1 MPAYSNSSLGTFEE
15 CPLKYRFAYVDRI
28 RIPEE
33 GIEAFLGSRFHEVM
47 EKLYRELPYKK
58 NTLDELLAYFDAL
71 WDKEF
76 HEDVTIVNPDK
87 TAEDYKK
94 LGRKFIED
102 YYSHYDPFD
111 KSRVLGLERRFSVD
125 LDGTGRYLIKGVIDR
140 LAQAPDGTY
149 EIHDYKTSS
158 SLPEQKKMG
167 EDRQLALYQIGVENM
182 WNDVRAVRL
191 VWHFV
196 AFDKELTSERTPDE
210 LERVK
215 ADVKRLIDE
224 IESRPPD
231 GYEPRES
238 ALCDWCGFWATCP
251 LKKHL
256 AKVEGLPPNEYL
268 KEEGVKLVNK
278 YAELDAEKKKLKGQI
293 ELIEAEMDEIKDAA
307 IAYSEREGAKVLK
320 GSGHLLKISDKQ
332 QISSPGKGSKERV
345 ELEKIMREAGVWD
358 DVAGLDPY
366 AVARAVNEKK
376 WDAALVERIMPF
388 LTVEKKYAVTLSE
401 IKEEER

>member
-58 NTLDELLAYFDAL
+58 STLDELLAYFDAL

-111 KSRVLGLERRFSVD
+111 ESRVLGLERRFSVD

-231 GYEPRES
+231 GFEPQES
-238 ALCDWCGFWATCP
+238 ALCDWCGFWAICP

-268 KEEGVKLVNK
+268 KEAGVKLVNK

-293 ELIEAEMDEIKDAA
+293 ESIEAEMDEIKDAA
-307 IAYSEREGAKVLK
+307 IAYSKREGAKVLK

-332 QISSPGKGSKERV
+332 QISSPGKGSKERA

>member
-1 MPAYSNSSLGTFEE
+1 MPSYSNSSLGTFEE

-47 EKLYRELPYKK
+47 EKLYEELPYKK
-58 NTLDELLAYFDAL
+58 NTLDDCLSYFDVR
-71 WDKEF
+71 WDREF
-76 HEDVTIVNPDK
+76 HEDVMIVAPDK

-102 YYSHYDPFD
+102 YYRRYDPFD
-111 KSRVLGLERRFSVD
+111 QSRVLGLERRFSVD
-125 LDGTGRYLIKGVIDR
+125 LDGTGRYLVKGVIDR

-158 SLPEQKKMG
+158 SLPEQKKMD
-167 EDRQLALYQIGVENM
+167 EDRQLALYQIGLMSM
-182 WNDVRAVRL
+182 WNDVRVVRL

-231 GYEPRES
+231 AFEPRES
-238 ALCDWCGFWATCP
+238 ALCDWCGFWDYCP

-256 AKVEGLPPNEYL
+256 AKVEELPPNEYL
-268 KEEGVKLVNK
+268 SEDGVKLVNR
-278 YAELDAEKKKLKGQI
+278 YADLDAEKKKLKGQI
-293 ELIEAEMDEIKDAA
+293 DSIEAEMDEIKDAA

-320 GSGHLLKISDKQ
+320 GSGHLLKISDKEQ
-332 QISSPGKGSKERV
+332 VLSPGKGSNERAD
-345 ELEKIMREAGVWD
+345 LEKILRDAGVWD
-358 DVAGLDPY
+358 DVAGLDPH
-366 AVARAVNEKK
+366 ALARAVNEKK
-376 WDAALVERIMPF
+376 WDAALLGRIMPF
-388 LTVEKKYAVTLSE
+388 LTVEKKYTVTLSE
-401 IKEEER
+401 IKEK